1 MHQPVDDKL
10 IEKIQTKILNRLGKP
25 PGLMS
30 VHCVNVFDNNWRIN
44 VWTKGFTDGGVPTH
58 EITHSFF
65 CEVTKGGTLRCNP
78 KVEKTYYSKTK
89 E

>member
-10 IEKIQTKILNRLGKP
+10 IEKIQTKVLNRLGKP

-58 EITHSFF
+58 EIMAQSGHKTTQMIDRY
-65 CEVTKGGTLRCNP
+65 TKLSNIRETSAA
-78 KVEKTYYSKTK
+78 KKI
-89 E
+89 